1 MKKATFLKQLKREG
15 KLELVEPSKTL
26 EQSYRKKSENNL
38 SAAKILHNNN
48 LLAESVALTYYSMY
62 NMLLALLFRVGIKSK
77 NHMASIIFLK
87 DIFNVDNKD
96 IKFAKEER
104 IDKQYY
110 VNFTV
115 TDKQITEMLGM
126 AEKFRSQIDT
136 FISQLTNEQIEE
148 FRKKFE
154 ELLK

>member
-15 KLELVEPSKTL
+15 KLELVEPSKIL

-38 SAAKILHNNN
+38 SAAKILHNN
-48 LLAESVALTYYSMY
+48 LLAESVALAYYSMY
-62 NMLLALLFRVGIKSK
+62 NMLLALLFRVGIKSE

-126 AEKFRSQIDT
+126 AEKFRSQIDA
-136 FISQLTNEQIEE
+136 FISQRTNEQIEE

>member
-1 MKKATFLKQLKREG
+1 
-15 KLELVEPSKTL
+15 
-26 EQSYRKKSENNL
+26 
-38 SAAKILHNNN
+38 
-48 LLAESVALTYYSMY
+48 
-62 NMLLALLFRVGIKSK
+62 
-77 NHMASIIFLK
+77 MASIIFLK

-104 IDKQYY
+104 TDKQYY

-115 TDKQITEMLGM
+115 TDKQITEMLSM
-126 AEKFRSQIDT
+126 AEKFRSQIDA